1 MTALRISRLIRV
13 SFLFLALSGLGA
25 CDSSSS
31 VVNPVAN
38 AGPDQTVGSGAS
50 VTLDGGGS
58 TGAGTLSYSWSQ
70 TAGTAVTLSSAT
82 AARPTF
88 TAPAVTAD
96 EVLTFQLTITD
107 QNNLTSTD
115 SVNVTVLDG
124 IPTANAGPDQTVIEG
139 AAVTLDGS
147 GSVQTNG
154 GTIVSYAWA
163 QTGGPAVANL
173 AGTDTTSPTF
183 DAPAVAMD
191 EVVTF
196 ELTVTDDNGD
206 TDTDT
211 VAITV
216 QDDTVPVAD
225 AGPDQ
230 AVDEGTDPVTLDGS
244 GSSDAVGSIAT
255 YAWSQTAGTAVV
267 LTGGNTVSPTFTAP
281 QVAPGG
287 ETLTFELTVTDDAAQ
302 SDTDT
307 VDIVVNNVNAAPIAN
322 AGPDQFIAE
331 GVNVNLDGTGSSDPD
346 GSIAAYAWTQ
356 TAGPTVTLN
365 NDTTATPSFT
375 APLVVAQATLTFDLT
390 VTDDLGAQTTDS
402 VDIVINSFN
411 VPPTANAGPDQT
423 VTELTPVNLDG
434 TGSSDSDGA
443 IATYAWTQTAGP
455 GVTLTNGNTAT
466 PSFTAPDVTTAEVLT
481 FTLTVTD
488 NNPVNPKQDTD
499 TVDITV
505 EPPNAAPTA
514 NAGPDQ
520 TVNEQSAVNLD
531 GTGSTDSD
539 GTIASYAW
547 AQTAG
552 TGVTLTGANTATPS
566 FTAPSVDA
574 AGDTLTFEL
583 TVTDDDGDTNTD
595 TVDIQVDNDPSLT
608 AAPTAVAGDD
618 QVVSAGDTVVLNGT
632 FSSDSDG
639 TITAYQ
645 WTQTSGP
652 AVTLTNASTSVA
664 SFTAP
669 AAPATLVF
677 ELEVTDNDAATGTD
691 SITVR
696 VNAPPTA
703 NAGADQTVAEAST
716 VTLDGTGSS
725 DSDGT
730 IAAYQWT
737 QSGGTP
743 VTITNSTTSIATFT
757 APAGPAT
764 LTFQLEVTDNDG
776 ATDTATTTVTVNARP
791 TANAGP
797 DQSVDEQS
805 AVSLNAS
812 GSTDVDGTVTGY
824 AWTQTAGTVVTLT
837 GANTATPS
845 FTAPSVSTAGETL
858 TFQVTVT
865 DNDGATDT
873 DTVDIQVNNDPTLS
887 DPPTAVAGPDQ
898 VVLAGVTVTLD
909 GSASTDTDGTITAF
923 QWSQTGGPTVT
934 LTNANTAVATFTAP
948 AAPATLTFELEVTDN
963 DSSTGTDTVEVRVN
977 APPTANAGPNQSVDE
992 QSTVNLTAVGSS
1004 DVDGSIAG
1012 YSWTQTA
1019 GTTVTLTGA
1028 GTATPSFTAP
1038 SVDAAGESLTFEVE
1052 VTDNDGATDTD
1063 TVDIQVNNDPSLTT
1077 PPTSVA
1083 GPPQVVSAGAT
1094 VTLDGSA
1101 SSDSD
1106 GTITAYQWTQT
1117 GGTTT
1122 VTISNA
1128 TQAVATFTAPAAPDS
1143 LTFELEV
1150 TDNDAATG
1158 TSSTTVKV
1166 NAPPTANAG
1175 PDQTVNEQTTVNLTA
1190 VGSSDVDGSIA
1201 GYSWTQTSGTAV
1213 VINNP
1218 LTATPNFTAP
1228 SVSLAGE
1235 TLTFEVEVT
1244 DDDGATDTDTV
1255 DIQVDN
1261 DPALNI
1267 LPTAVAGPDQNVGEG
1282 VSVTLDGT
1290 GSSDDTLITG
1300 YQWTQTNGTTVTLTN
1315 ADQAIAS
1322 FTSPTGPATLTFQLE
1337 VTDEEGG
1344 TATDEVDINVSGTVS
1359 VSGKVTFDFVPHAGL
1374 GFGGLDYGS
1383 ITQRPARLVTVQVID
1398 AGDDTTVIATTSTD
1412 TAGDYSF
1419 TLDPNIDV
1427 FLRVRAEMINTA
1439 GAPSWDFTVVD
1450 NTNSDALY
1458 VLDTTDINT
1467 GAANQTLNINAATVF
1482 DGNDYTTRNGGIFAI
1497 LDTTYD
1503 AFQTILAT
1511 DPTLDFVPLKLHWS
1525 INNTNVSGDISIG
1538 EIGTSF
1544 YRGGNPI
1551 DGLYLLGDEDVDTE
1565 EYDKHVIAHE
1575 FGHYV
1580 EDTIARSDSI
1590 GGAHTLSDRLDKR
1603 VAFGEGFANAW
1614 SAIATGD
1621 TEYIDTLST
1630 NQAFAGG
1637 FDVEVG
1643 RAFGFGPNLN
1653 AGWYN
1658 ERSVQEIFYDLYDS
1672 TNEGTPTNDTL
1683 SLGFGPLYDVFTDQ
1697 QVNTTAFT
1705 SIFSFIDALKDDRP
1719 GDAAAIDAMM
1729 GVSDIA
1735 VDPVADE
1742 FGAGETNDAGV
1753 ADSLPV
1759 YKTLTVNGGAVN
1771 VCSNDSFD
1779 PTGAGNK
1786 LNIIQFVRLNIGVA
1800 GMHTF
1805 TATATVIPAGETTD
1819 PDMWLRRPP
1828 SSGIFEVFESQTAN
1842 SESGVSVNFLPVGD
1856 YILEVF
1862 DFNNRGSRKLLSSV
1876 FGGPSIGRAC
1886 FDVTVTRP

>member
-1 MTALRISRLIRV
+1 MVLT
-13 SFLFLALSGLGA
+13 GLGA
-25 CDSSSS
+25 CDSSKS

-38 AGPDQTVGSGAS
+38 AGPDQTVGSGAA

-58 TGAGTLSYSWSQ
+58 TGTGTLSYSWSQ
-70 TAGTAVTLSSAT
+70 TAGTTVTLSSAT

-107 QNNLTSTD
+107 QNNLTATD
-115 SVNVTVLDG
+115 SVNVTVVDG
-124 IPTANAGPDQTVIEG
+124 IPTADAGPDQTVIEG

-173 AGTDTTSPTF
+173 AGTDTTAPTF
-183 DAPAVAMD
+183 DAPSVAMD

-206 TDTDT
+206 TDTDS

-216 QDDTVPVAD
+216 QDDTAPVAN

-267 LTGGNTVSPTFTAP
+267 LTGGNTVSPTFAAP
-281 QVAPGG
+281 QVGPGG

-302 SDTDT
+302 TDTDT
-307 VDIVVNNVNAAPIAN
+307 VDVVVNNVNAAPTAN
-322 AGPDQFIAE
+322 AGPDQSIAE
-331 GVNVNLDGTGSSDPD
+331 GVTVNLDGTGSSDSD
-346 GSIAAYAWTQ
+346 GSITAYAWTQ

-375 APLVVAQATLTFDLT
+375 APLVAAQATLTFELT
-390 VTDDLGAQTTDS
+390 VTDDLGAQNTDA

-434 TGSSDSDGA
+434 SGSADPDGA
-443 IATYAWTQTAGP
+443 IATYAWTQTGGP
-455 GVTLTNGNTAT
+455 GVTLTNGSTPT
-466 PSFTAPDVTTAEVLT
+466 PSFTAPDVTIAEILT
-481 FTLTVTD
+481 FQLTVTD
-488 NNPVNPKQDTD
+488 NNPVNPKQGTD
-499 TVDITV
+499 TVEITV
-505 EPPNAAPTA
+505 EPPNAAPVA

-520 TVNEQSAVNLD
+520 TVNEQTAVNLD

-539 GTIASYAW
+539 GTVASYAW

-552 TGVTLTGANTATPS
+552 TGVTLTGGNTATPT

-574 AGDTLTFEL
+574 AGETLTFEL

-608 AAPTAVAGDD
+608 APPTAVAGAD
-618 QVVSAGDTVVLNGT
+618 QVVSASDIVTLNGAS
-632 FSSDSDG
+632 SSDSDG

-652 AVTLTNASTSVA
+652 TVTLNNANTAVA
-664 SFTAP
+664 TFTAP

-677 ELEVTDNDAATGTD
+677 QLEVTDNDAATGTD

-703 NAGADQTVAEAST
+703 DAGADQTVAEAST

-730 IAAYQWT
+730 VTGYQWT
-737 QSGGTP
+737 QTGGTP
-743 VTITNSTTSIATFT
+743 VTITNATTSIATFT

-776 ATDTATTTVTVNARP
+776 ATNTATTTVTVNARP

-805 AVSLNAS
+805 AVSLNAT
-812 GSTDVDGTVTGY
+812 GSSDVDGTITGY
-824 AWTQTAGTVVTLT
+824 SWTQTAGSVVSLT
-837 GANTATPS
+837 GATTATPS
-845 FTAPSVSTAGETL
+845 FTAPSVSTSGETL
-858 TFQVTVT
+858 TFEVTVT

-873 DTVDIQVNNDPTLS
+873 DTVDIQVNNDPALS

-909 GSASTDTDGTITAF
+909 GSASTDTDGTITGY
-923 QWSQTGGPTVT
+923 QWTQTAGPTVT

-948 AAPATLTFELEVTDN
+948 AAPATLTFQLEVTDN
-963 DSSTGTDTVEVRVN
+963 DSSTGTDTIQVRVN
-977 APPTANAGPNQSVDE
+977 APPTASAGPDQSVNE

-1019 GTTVTLTGA
+1019 GT
-1028 GTATPSFTAP
+1028 
-1038 SVDAAGESLTFEVE
+1038 
-1052 VTDNDGATDTD
+1052 
-1063 TVDIQVNNDPSLTT
+1063 
-1077 PPTSVA
+1077 
-1083 GPPQVVSAGAT
+1083 
-1094 VTLDGSA
+1094 
-1101 SSDSD
+1101 
-1106 GTITAYQWTQT
+1106 
-1117 GGTTT
+1117 
-1122 VTISNA
+1122 
-1128 TQAVATFTAPAAPDS
+1128 
-1143 LTFELEV
+1143 
-1150 TDNDAATG
+1150 
-1158 TSSTTVKV
+1158 
-1166 NAPPTANAG
+1166 
-1175 PDQTVNEQTTVNLTA
+1175 
-1190 VGSSDVDGSIA
+1190 
-1201 GYSWTQTSGTAV
+1201 AV

-1218 LTATPNFTAP
+1218 TTATPSFTAP

-1267 LPTAVAGPDQNVGEG
+1267 PPTAVAGPDQNVGEG
-1282 VSVTLDGT
+1282 VSVTLDGS

-1300 YQWTQTNGTTVTLTN
+1300 YQWTQTAGTTVTLTN
-1315 ADQAIAS
+1315 ANQAVAS

-1344 TATDEVDINVSGTVS
+1344 TATDQVDINVSGTVG
-1359 VSGKVTFDFVPHAGL
+1359 VTGKVTFDFVPHVGL
-1374 GFGGLDYGS
+1374 GFGGLDYGN

-1398 AGDDTTVIATTSTD
+1398 AVDDTTVIATTSTD

-1467 GAANQTLNINAATVF
+1467 GVANQTLDINAATVF
-1482 DGNDYTTRNGGIFAI
+1482 DGNDYTVRNGGIFSI

-1503 AFQTILAT
+1503 AFQMILAT
-1511 DPTLDFVPLKLHWS
+1511 DPTRDFVPLKLHWS
-1525 INNTNVSGDISIG
+1525 INNTTVSGDTSLG

-1551 DGLYLLGDEDVDTE
+1551 DGLYLLGQEDVDTE

-1580 EDTIARSDSI
+1580 DDTIARSDSI
-1590 GGAHTLSDRLDKR
+1590 GGAHTLTDTLDKR

-1614 SAIATGD
+1614 SAIATAD
-1621 TEYIDTLST
+1621 VVYIDTLST

-1637 FDVEVG
+1637 FNVEDG
-1643 RAFGFGPNLN
+1643 EAFAAPNGN

-1658 ERSVQEIFYDLYDS
+1658 ERSVQEVIYDLYDS
-1672 TNEGTPTNDTL
+1672 TNEGAPEDSL
-1683 SLGFGPLYDVFTDQ
+1683 SLGFGPIYSVFTNQ
-1697 QVNTTAFT
+1697 QVTTTAFT
-1705 SIFSFIDALKDDRP
+1705 SIFSFVDGLKDDRP
-1719 GDAAAIDAMM
+1719 GDAAAIDAMT
-1729 GVSDIA
+1729 GFTAIA
-1735 VDPVADE
+1735 LGPVADE
-1742 FGAGETNDAGV
+1742 YGTGETNAPAG
-1753 ADSLPV
+1753 DSGDTLPI

-1771 VCSNDSFD
+1771 VCSNDSF
-1779 PTGAGNK
+1779 GGVNK
-1786 LNIIQFVRLNIGVA
+1786 LNTIQFIRVNITTA
-1800 GMHTF
+1800 GQHTF
-1805 TATATVIPAGETTD
+1805 NATATVIPMGQTTD

-1842 SESGVSVNFLPVGD
+1842 SESGVSVNFLSTGEW
-1856 YILEVF
+1856 ILEVF

-1886 FDVTVTRP
+1886 FDITVTGP

>member
-1 MTALRISRLIRV
+1 VTALRISRLARV
-13 SFLFLALSGLGA
+13 SILFLVLSGLGA
-25 CDSSSS
+25 CGSSGSTA
-31 VVNPVAN
+31 NPVAN

-50 VTLDGGGS
+50 VTLDGGAS
-58 TGAGTLSYSWSQ
+58 TGTGTLSYSWSQ
-70 TAGTAVTLSSAT
+70 TAGTTVTLSSVT
-82 AARPTF
+82 ASRPTF
-88 TAPAVTAD
+88 TAPAVTAN

-107 QNNLTSTD
+107 QNNLTATD
-115 SVNVTVLDG
+115 SVNITVIDG
-124 IPTANAGPDQTVIEG
+124 VPTADAGPDQTVVEG
-139 AAVTLDGS
+139 TAVALDGS

-154 GTIVSYAWA
+154 GTIVAYAWV

-173 AGTDTTSPTF
+173 TGADTAAPTF

-206 TDTDT
+206 TDADT

-216 QDDTVPVAD
+216 QDDTPPVAD

-244 GSSDAVGSIAT
+244 GSSDAAGSIAS
-255 YAWSQTAGTAVV
+255 YSWAQTAGTAVV
-267 LTGGNTVSPTFTAP
+267 LTGGNTISPTFAAP
-281 QVAPGG
+281 QVGPGG

-307 VDIVVNNVNAAPIAN
+307 VDIVVNNVNAAPTAD
-322 AGPDQFIAE
+322 AGPDQSIAE
-331 GVNVNLDGTGSSDPD
+331 GVNVNLDGSGSSDPD
-346 GSIAAYAWTQ
+346 GSIASYAWTQ

-375 APLVVAQATLTFDLT
+375 APLVVAQATLTFELT
-390 VTDDLGAQTTDS
+390 VTDDVGSQGTDT
-402 VDIVINSFN
+402 VDVIINSFN
-411 VPPTANAGPDQT
+411 LPPTANAGPDQS

-434 TGSSDSDGA
+434 TGSSDPDGA
-443 IATYAWTQTAGP
+443 IAAFAWTQTAGP
-455 GVTLTNGNTAT
+455 GVTLINGNTAVPT
-466 PSFTAPDVTTAEVLT
+466 FTAPDVTSTEVLT
-481 FTLTVTD
+481 FELTVTD
-488 NNPVNPKQDTD
+488 NNPLNPKQDTD

-505 EPPNAAPTA
+505 DPPNAAPVA

-520 TVNEQSAVNLD
+520 AVNEQSTVNLD

-552 TGVTLTGANTATPS
+552 TVVTLTGGSTATPS

-574 AGDTLTFEL
+574 AGETLTFEL

-595 TVDIQVDNDPSLT
+595 TVSIQVDNDPTLT
-608 AAPTAVAGDD
+608 APPTAVAGAD
-618 QVVSAGDTVVLNGT
+618 QVVSASDIVTLNGT

-645 WTQTSGP
+645 WTQT
-652 AVTLTNASTSVA
+652 
-664 SFTAP
+664 
-669 AAPATLVF
+669 
-677 ELEVTDNDAATGTD
+677 
-691 SITVR
+691 
-696 VNAPPTA
+696 
-703 NAGADQTVAEAST
+703 
-716 VTLDGTGSS
+716 
-725 DSDGT
+725 
-730 IAAYQWT
+730 
-737 QSGGTP
+737 GGTP
-743 VTITNSTTSIATFT
+743 VTLN
-757 APAGPAT
+757 
-764 LTFQLEVTDNDG
+764 N
-776 ATDTATTTVTVNARP
+776 
-791 TANAGP
+791 ANA
-797 DQSVDEQS
+797 
-805 AVSLNAS
+805 
-812 GSTDVDGTVTGY
+812 
-824 AWTQTAGTVVTLT
+824 
-837 GANTATPS
+837 
-845 FTAPSVSTAGETL
+845 
-858 TFQVTVT
+858 
-865 DNDGATDT
+865 
-873 DTVDIQVNNDPTLS
+873 
-887 DPPTAVAGPDQ
+887 
-898 VVLAGVTVTLD
+898 
-909 GSASTDTDGTITAF
+909 
-923 QWSQTGGPTVT
+923 
-934 LTNANTAVATFTAP
+934 AVATFTAP

-963 DSSTGTDTVEVRVN
+963 DAATGTDSITVRVNAAPTADAGADQVVAESSTVTLDGTASSDSDGTVAAHQWTQTGGTAVVITNSNTSIATFTAPAGPAALTFQLEVTDNDGATNTDTTTVTINARPTANAGPDQSVDEQSAVSLDATASSDVDGTVTGFSWTQTAGTVVTLTGASTATPSFTAPSVTTSGETLTFQVTVTDNDGATDTDTVDVQVNNDPTLSDPPNAVAGPDQVVSAGVTVTLDGSGSSDTDGTITAFQWTQTGGAAVTLTNANMAVATFTAPVAPATLTFELEVTDNDSSTDTDTIQVRVN
-977 APPTANAGPNQSVDE
+977 APPTANAGPDQSVDE

-1004 DVDGSIAG
+1004 DSDGSIAG

-1038 SVDAAGESLTFEVE
+1038 SVDAAGETLTFEIE
-1052 VTDNDGATDTD
+1052 VTDDDGATDTD
-1063 TVDIQVNNDPSLTT
+1063 TVDIQVNNDPTLTT

-1083 GPPQVVSAGAT
+1083 GPAQVVSAGAT

-1117 GGTTT
+1117 VGTTT

-1166 NAPPTANAG
+1166 NAAPAANAG
-1175 PDQTVNEQTTVNLTA
+1175 PDQTVNEQTAVNLTA
-1190 VGSSDVDGSIA
+1190 AGSSDVDGSIA
-1201 GYSWTQTSGTAV
+1201 GYSWTQTAGTAV
-1213 VINNP
+1213 VLNNP
-1218 LTATPNFTAP
+1218 LTATPDFTAP

-1255 DIQVDN
+1255 DVQVNN
-1261 DPALNI
+1261 DPALNV

-1282 VSVTLDGT
+1282 VAVTLDGS
-1290 GSSDDTLITG
+1290 GSSDDTLITD
-1300 YQWTQTNGTTVTLTN
+1300 YQWTQTAGAAVTLTN
-1315 ADQAIAS
+1315 ADQAVAS

-1344 TATDEVDINVSGTVS
+1344 SATDQVDVNVSGTVT

-1374 GFGGLDYGS
+1374 GVGGLDYTS

-1398 AGDDTTVIATTSTD
+1398 AGDDTTVIATDTTD
-1412 TAGDYSF
+1412 AAGDYSF
-1419 TLDPNIDV
+1419 TLDPNTDI
-1427 FLRVRAEMINTA
+1427 FIRVRAEMINTA

-1450 NTNSDALY
+1450 NTNGDALY
-1458 VLDTTDINT
+1458 VLDTVDINT
-1467 GAANQTLNINAATVF
+1467 GAANQTVNINAATTF
-1482 DGNDYTTRNGGIFAI
+1482 DGNDYTERNGAIFSI

-1503 AFQTILAT
+1503 AFQTIIAT
-1511 DPTLDFVPLKLHWS
+1511 DPTVDFVPLKLHWS
-1525 INNTNVSGDISIG
+1525 VNNTTVSGDIALG

-1551 DGLYLLGDEDVDTE
+1551 DGLYLLGQEDVDTE

-1580 EDTIARSDSI
+1580 EDTLARSDSI
-1590 GGAHTLSDRLDKR
+1590 GGAHTLSDRLDMR
-1603 VAFGEGFANAW
+1603 VAFGEGFGNAW
-1614 SAIATGD
+1614 SAIATSD
-1621 TEYIDTLST
+1621 PIYIDTLST

-1637 FDVEVG
+1637 FNVETG
-1643 RAFGFGPNLN
+1643 TDFGAGPNGFP
-1653 AGWYN
+1653 GWYN
-1658 ERSVQEIFYDLYDS
+1658 ERSVQEVFYDLYDS
-1672 TNEGTPTNDTL
+1672 TNESGDTL
-1683 SLGFGPLYDVFTDQ
+1683 SLGFGPIYNVLTGS
-1697 QVNTTAFT
+1697 QVVTPAFT
-1705 SIFSFIDALKDDRP
+1705 SIFSFIDGLKDANP
-1719 GDAAAIDAMM
+1719 GDAAAIDAMVGIGAIDM
-1729 GVSDIA
+1729 
-1735 VDPVADE
+1735 DPVANE
-1742 FGAGETNDAGV
+1742 FGTGETNDAGV

-1759 YKTLTVNGGAVN
+1759 YKTLTVGGPAVN

-1779 PTGAGNK
+1779 PLGHGNK
-1786 LNIIQFVRLNIGVA
+1786 LNIIQFVRVPIITA
-1800 GMHTF
+1800 GQHTF
-1805 TATATVIPAGETTD
+1805 TATATVIPVGQTTD

-1828 SSGIFEVFESQTAN
+1828 SSGIFEVFESQTAD
-1842 SESGVSVNFLPVGD
+1842 SESGLSTNFLPTGN

-1862 DFNNRGSRKLLSSV
+1862 DFNNRGSKKLLSSI

-1886 FDVTVTRP
+1886 FDVTVTGP